1 MHFPNLLASLDRFAH
16 LLPVVVRDVPDN
28 DIRWKPVSGAWS
40 ILEIVGHLADE
51 EEFDFRE
58 RVRLT
63 LADPSHPWPPIDPE
77 GWAVERRYNEQ
88 QLAAV
93 IARFSKLRDE
103 SLGWLRSLEQPDW
116 DRTHQHPQHGP
127 FRAGD
132 ILAAWVAHDYLHLRQ
147 ISKRLCELAARD
159 AGDYSVRYA
168 GPWGN

>member
-1 MHFPNLLASLDRFAH
+1 MNFPNLLASLDRFAH
-16 LLPVVVRDVPDN
+16 LLPAVVRDIPD
-28 DIRWKPVSGAWS
+28 DDVRSKPASGAWS

-63 LADPSHPWPPIDPE
+63 LADPALLWPAIDPE

-88 QLAAV
+88 QLADV
-93 IARFSKLRDE
+93 VARFVQLRE
-103 SLGWLRSLEQPDW
+103 QSLQWLRSLEQPDW
-116 DRTHQHPQHGP
+116 NRMHEHPQFGP

-147 ISKRLCELAARD
+147 ISKRLYELAARD
-159 AGDYSVRYA
+159 AGEYSVRYA
-168 GPWGN
+168 GTW